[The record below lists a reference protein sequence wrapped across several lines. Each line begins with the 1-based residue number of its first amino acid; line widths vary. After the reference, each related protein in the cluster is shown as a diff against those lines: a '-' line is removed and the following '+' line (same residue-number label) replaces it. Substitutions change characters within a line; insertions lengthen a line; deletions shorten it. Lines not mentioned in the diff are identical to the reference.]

1 MLQLLDILVLTVS
14 PGNHPCESLRLIDR
28 LGLFHTVFT
37 DPARTDM
44 PKPDISN
51 WAAAYEALNVLAA
64 RKTPGSIYHV
74 LVRSDEAAYFAWQL
88 AAVAPYEQLPDEE
101 PRKPGKPPVPWATQA
116 NRGGLMSPTKLT
128 DVITAAHRH
137 RLAIL
142 ELKNAVRD
150 GAPCV
155 KERERFGM
163 AIREWDFKGGHWRLQ
178 VLYALLV
185 EVMERTGPNDKTSVE
200 GTPEK
205 ATREEVFLE
214 WQGFLDH
221 LEELD
226 VMDAP
231 AIKRLIDGTQLAKA
245 LGVKPGKWMTAALD
259 VVMRWQLQHV
269 GETDPAGA
277 IEEVKARKE
286 ELGIP

>member
-1 MLQLLDILVLTVS
+1 
-14 PGNHPCESLRLIDR
+14 
-28 LGLFHTVFT
+28 
-37 DPARTDM
+37 M
-44 PKPDISN
+44 PNPDISN
-51 WAAAYEALNVLAA
+51 WAAAYEALDVLAA

-74 LVRSDEAAYFAWQL
+74 LVRSEEAAYFAWQL
-88 AAVAPYEQLPDEE
+88 AAVAPYEQIPDEQS
-101 PRKPGKPPVPWATQA
+101 RKPGKPPIPWATQA
-116 NRGGLMSPTKLT
+116 NRGGLMSPTRLT

-142 ELKNAVRD
+142 ELKNGVRD
-150 GAPCV
+150 KAEYV
-155 KERERFGM
+155 RERERFGM
-163 AIREWDFKGGHWRLQ
+163 AIREWDSKGGHWKLQ

-185 EVMERTGPNDKTSVE
+185 EVMDRAGTTGE
-200 GTPEK
+200 AQK
-205 ATREEVFLE
+205 AETTREEVFLE
-214 WQGFLDH
+214 WQAFLDH

-226 VMDAP
+226 IMDAP
-231 AIKRLIDGTQLAKA
+231 AVKRLVDGTQLAKA

-259 VVMRWQLQHV
+259 VVIRWQLQHP

>member
-1 MLQLLDILVLTVS
+1 
-14 PGNHPCESLRLIDR
+14 
-28 LGLFHTVFT
+28 
-37 DPARTDM
+37 
-44 PKPDISN
+44 
-51 WAAAYEALNVLAA
+51 
-64 RKTPGSIYHV
+64 
-74 LVRSDEAAYFAWQL
+74 
-88 AAVAPYEQLPDEE
+88 
-101 PRKPGKPPVPWATQA
+101 
-116 NRGGLMSPTKLT
+116 MSPTKLT

-137 RLAIL
+137 RLSIL

-150 GAPCV
+150 KAPYA

-163 AIREWDFKGGHWRLQ
+163 AIREWDCKGGHWKLQ

-185 EVMERTGPNDKTSVE
+185 EVMERTPTHTKRQE
-200 GTPEK
+200 PET
-205 ATREEVFLE
+205 AREQVFSE
-214 WQGFLDH
+214 WQAFLDH

-245 LGVKPGKWMTAALD
+245 LGVKPGKWMAAALD
-259 VVMRWQLQHV
+259 VVMRWQLQHA

-277 IEEVKARKE
+277 IEEVKAKKE

>member
-1 MLQLLDILVLTVS
+1 
-14 PGNHPCESLRLIDR
+14 
-28 LGLFHTVFT
+28 
-37 DPARTDM
+37 M
-44 PKPDISN
+44 PKPDITN
-51 WAAAYEALNVLAA
+51 WKAAYEALDVLAA
-64 RKTPGSIYHV
+64 QKTPGSIYDV

-88 AAVAPYEQLPDEE
+88 AAVAPYEQLPDDE
-101 PRKPGKPPVPWATQA
+101 PKKPGKPPVPLATQA
-116 NRGGLMSPTKLT
+116 NRGGLMTPTKLT

-150 GAPCV
+150 GAPYV
-155 KERERFGM
+155 RERERFGM
-163 AIREWDFKGGHWRLQ
+163 AIREWDFRGGHWKLQ
-178 VLYALLV
+178 VLYALLF
-185 EVMERTGPNDKTSVE
+185 EVMERTGGE
-200 GTPEK
+200 AGER
-205 ATREEVFLE
+205 ATREEIFSQ

-231 AIKRLIDGTQLAKA
+231 AVKRLIDGTQLAKA
-245 LGVKPGKWMTAALD
+245 LGAKPGKWLTAALD
-259 VVMRWQLQHV
+259 VVMVWQLQHV

-277 IEEVKARKE
+277 VEEVKARRK